1 LIKNSASVN
10 EKVDPELVIQRLWA
24 EVKRLREEVDFLSGR
39 NDDDEAIYDGGKQA
53 LNSHRNK

>member
-1 LIKNSASVN
+1 VN
-10 EKVDPELVIQRLWA
+10 KKVDPELVIQRLWA
-24 EVKRLREEVDFLSGR
+24 EVKRLREEVDFLSGK